1 MSAPRVVCFAVVVL
15 SLVAI
20 ATSVWASGGYPEE
33 SGLVLTRASVISGM
47 TAVAALTGGLF
58 VRVRGRRRR
67 YQRPAPPQQP
77 LETPTAVRTRERL
90 KDLEASNNATL
101 RAIPDLMF
109 VLDRDGTYLDYH
121 ARDESQ
127 LFAPPDGFLGKNV
140 RDVMPPD
147 MSSIFVDAIQ
157 RACAGTDPVVVEYEL
172 PMTPV
177 RYYEARLVSVDATRV
192 LSIVRDRTEMR
203 RALQQ
208 NQELAGRLIAS
219 QELERAR
226 IARELHDGV
235 CQEITALSLDL
246 ASLRRSD
253 ASNESDDLFRTAT
266 ERLTALGETLRRL
279 SHGLHPLL
287 LQQMGLV
294 DGLESQCAEIARLH
308 HFEVSFS
315 SSGTLEPVNNSVALA
330 LFRIVQEALLNAA
343 RHGDAR
349 HADVSLVRGDHDVA
363 LRIGDD
369 GAGFDPHTRR
379 RSGGLGLLSI
389 EERARVIQ
397 GTATITSRPGAG
409 TSVVIRVPLTAY
421 DQPFADE
428 NP

>member
-1 MSAPRVVCFAVVVL
+1 MSAPRVVCLGVVVL

-20 ATSVWASGGYPEE
+20 ATSVWASAESPEH
-33 SGLVLTRASVISGM
+33 SGLELSRASVLSGM

-58 VRVRGRRRR
+58 VRVRGRRRL
-67 YQRPAPPQQP
+67 QRPPVPAQP
-77 LETPTAVRTRERL
+77 LETPTAVRTRL

-127 LFAPPDGFLGKNV
+127 LFAPPHQFLGKNL
-140 RDVMPPD
+140 RDVMPAD
-147 MSSIFVDAIQ
+147 MSAMFLAAIE
-157 RACAGTDPVVVEYEL
+157 RACSGTDPVVVEYEL

-192 LSIVRDRTEMR
+192 LSIVRDVTEMR

-219 QELERAR
+219 QELERTR

-246 ASLRRSD
+246 GSLRRSGGT
-253 ASNESDDLFRTAT
+253 SESEDLFRTTT
-266 ERLTALGETLRRL
+266 ERLIALGETLRRL

-294 DGLESQCAEIARLH
+294 DGLQSQCTEIARLH
-308 HFEVSFS
+308 RIVVTFS
-315 SSGTLEPVNNSVALA
+315 SSGQLEPVNNSVALA
-330 LFRIVQEALLNAA
+330 LFRIVQEALVNAA
-343 RHGDAR
+343 RHGNAL
-349 HADVSLVRGDHDVA
+349 HAAVSLVRGDRDVV
-363 LRIGDD
+363 LTIGDD
-369 GAGFDPHTRR
+369 GVGFDAQSAHRR
-379 RSGGLGLLSI
+379 GGLGLLSI
-389 EERARVIQ
+389 EERARLIQ
-397 GTATITSRPGAG
+397 GTSTITSRPGSG
-409 TSVVIRVPLTAY
+409 TSVVVRVPIAAY
-421 DQPFADE
+421 DQPHADE